1 MKPTKKNE
9 RGAGQTWLAVETSTA
24 VGSVAVWRNGLR
36 AEVTLRIRG
45 THSQVLLPAVD
56 FALRSAG
63 VEPEEVTAFVVGSG
77 PGSFTGVRIAASVA
91 KGWVMAR
98 KTQFYAYSSL
108 LAVAAG
114 SGVSGPICALFDAR
128 RGEVYGACYRIAE
141 DSVTELLPPSVGP
154 LEDVL
159 SQLKIDGSDPA
170 FAGGG
175 AVLHRDAIMRRF
187 PTGRVL
193 PDHLG
198 LPRAGSLLW
207 LLEVAP
213 AAGAVEDPSSWEPR
227 YVRDWRVPEDRT
239 EK

>member
-1 MKPTKKNE
+1 MNRRKTDQRE
-9 RGAGQTWLAVETSTA
+9 AGQVWLAVETSTP
-24 VGSVAVWRNGLR
+24 VGSVAVWRDGLR

-56 FALRSAG
+56 FALRSAN
-63 VEPEEVTAFVVGSG
+63 VEPGEVTAFVVGSG

-98 KTQFYAYSSL
+98 KTELYAYSSL
-108 LAVAAG
+108 LAIAAG
-114 SGVSGPICALFDAR
+114 SGVRAPICALFDAR
-128 RGEVYGACYRIAE
+128 RGEVYGACYQIGE
-141 DSVTELLPPSVGP
+141 DSVTELLPPCAGP

-159 SQLKIDGSDPA
+159 SRLNIGDSDPA
-170 FAGGG
+170 FAGEG

-198 LPRAGSLLW
+198 LPRAASLLW

-213 AAGAVEDPSSWEPR
+213 ATGVVEDPSSWEPR
-227 YVRDWRVPEDRT
+227 YVRDWRVPQAGTQE
-239 EK
+239 